1 MIFFILL
8 NNYVIRLDMHAQS
21 CLTICDPMDCS
32 PPDSFVHGTIWVRI
46 LEWVAMPSSRGSYQP
61 RNRTC
66 IPCIS
71 CISRFF
77 QQSCANRVLMWEL
90 DQKEEWALK
99 NWCFQTV
106 VLEKTLESPLDCK
119 GIKAVNPKINQSWIF
134 IGRTD
139 AEAEAPIFWPSDV
152 KSWLVGKD
160 PDARKDWG

>member
-21 CLTICDPMDCS
+21 CLTVCDPMDCS
-32 PPDSFVHGTIWVRI
+32 PPGSFVHGILRVRI

-61 RNRTC
+61 RNRTH
-66 IPCIS
+66 ISYVS

-77 QQSCANRVLMWEL
+77 QQSCASHILMWEL

-106 VLEKTLESPLDCK
+106 VLEKTPLDCK
-119 GIKAVNPKINQSWIF
+119 RIKSVNPKRNEPWIF

-139 AEAEAPIFWPSDV
+139 AEAEAPILWLSDV
-152 KSWLVGKD
+152 KSRLIGND